1 MLNLVNSSSGAN
13 SCTHELPSVVSA
25 CLVSLEPQNTFRVY
39 PGVGV
44 GSSESWGGSGVGG
57 GGGGGGSGGAGG
69 SGTGGGAS
77 AGGPGGAFCGV
88 SPSPFMTRTM
98 MMVGSSVT
106 PSDIPTTTHILVF
119 PTSTSASGHSE
130 HDASALADVISG
142 MGQDDMNVFEWL
154 RSGNTE
160 LGDLD
165 AHGNAAAA
173 MLDALDN
180 PAGLDFSLAG
190 LGAAVGGS
198 VVSDATSDRPGTC
211 HGLVDTSDQVDYPRG
226 YDRVSDVV
234 GMHGLRNNVM
244 DLTGNMVNGL
254 PGRYGSR
261 VDDQSA
267 PSVLNTMPFGVHD
280 PPDEVTNLMQQP
292 LAMGYYIST
301 APAGPLPSW
310 FWAACPHA
318 SYQYP
323 VCLKSALHIQTSLVG
338 MDDAAA
344 AAAVGAAVST
354 ANSGS
359 VGAAVTGSDRLT
371 HLLDSNSTCDV
382 LRYVL
387 ESYNALSWLTV
398 NPITNDRRSC
408 LPIHVL
414 LLCQLYQALEAFM

>member
-1 MLNLVNSSSGAN
+1 MGLIL
-13 SCTHELPSVVSA
+13 
-25 CLVSLEPQNTFRVY
+25 CLLWTIFI
-39 PGVGV
+39 
-44 GSSESWGGSGVGG
+44 
-57 GGGGGGSGGAGG
+57 
-69 SGTGGGAS
+69 
-77 AGGPGGAFCGV
+77 
-88 SPSPFMTRTM
+88 
-98 MMVGSSVT
+98 
-106 PSDIPTTTHILVF
+106 IPLLYYFDLF
-119 PTSTSASGHSE
+119 PTLQE

-280 PPDEVTNLMQQP
+280 PP
-292 LAMGYYIST
+292 
-301 APAGPLPSW
+301 
-310 FWAACPHA
+310 
-318 SYQYP
+318 
-323 VCLKSALHIQTSLVG
+323 
-338 MDDAAA
+338 
-344 AAAVGAAVST
+344 VSFT
-354 ANSGS
+354 
-359 VGAAVTGSDRLT
+359 
-371 HLLDSNSTCDV
+371 
-382 LRYVL
+382 
-387 ESYNALSWLTV
+387 
-398 NPITNDRRSC
+398 
-408 LPIHVL
+408 
-414 LLCQLYQALEAFM
+414 